1 VPARLDLS
9 LRTVRYHLA
18 TLEDEGALVTYR
30 NGRRV
35 FWYPAKLLS
44 RADRELIAALR
55 VRGERVL
62 LQILLREGPSR
73 FSSLER
79 YSRLAPRSVSRHLRS
94 LLAVGLV
101 TVSADRSYEVAEPDR
116 VARQLESF
124 RMRFPD
130 LMADAARE
138 IFEGI

>member
-1 VPARLDLS
+1 MA
-9 LRTVRYHLA
+9 
-18 TLEDEGALVTYR
+18 YR

-35 FWYPAKLLS
+35 YWYPAKILS
-44 RADRELIAALR
+44 SADRELIAALR
-55 VRGERVL
+55 VRGERML
-62 LQILLREGPSR
+62 LQILLKEGPSR

-79 YSRLAPRSVSRHLRS
+79 DSRLAPRSLSRHLHS

-101 TVSADRSYEVAEPDR
+101 TVDAERIYAVLDPNR

-124 RMRFPD
+124 RVRFPD

-138 IFEGI
+138 IFDTI